1 MTKQQR
7 TTENNLSNMTPAQ
20 RAIIA
25 KAKQKDHIM
34 SLQEFYDD
42 SGVGEW
48 GHGEY
53 YDAEFDCELDDFRN
67 NYHDF
72 AEGIDDGCESCGT
85 EPTPDSGRASPR
97 KKQPLFNEGWIDSKI
112 EELKSISLAAVGIAS
127 PADLYFFLLWC
138 VGHCSGDDAL
148 MGAAIING
156 AVLVVLLAPLTYDT
170 ISEAKQR
177 YKLLHRG
184 YGQDIKKQLA
194 NIKNKIAQMCTR
206 NNVKIK

>member
-25 KAKQKDHIM
+25 AAKRKGYEE
-34 SLQEFYDD
+34 LPNEPYCD

-85 EPTPDSGRASPR
+85 EPTPDSGRAIPR
-97 KKQPLFNEGWIDSKI
+97 KKQPLFDEGWIDSKI
-112 EELKSISLAAVGIAS
+112 EELKLISLGTIGIAS
-127 PADLYFFLLWC
+127 PADLYFFLAWYM
-138 VGHCSGDDAL
+138 GHCSGGEAL
-148 MGAAIING
+148 KSAAIING

-170 ISEAKQR
+170 ITEAKQR